1 MYNRQVKVFDE
12 HINSINGIEF
22 SPFNGGKYLCSASS
36 DKTIRLWDIETP
48 KSLHV
53 FNGHEN
59 RIWCVDISPLQSN
72 DNNKSNS
79 MGVIGGN
86 GYTICSGS
94 LDNSIR
100 LWDIETTK
108 QFILFKGHNGF
119 VFSVKY
125 GSSELRDMILSGSQ
139 DTTVR
144 LWDIRSGQQIR
155 LFNGHLHS
163 IMSVGYSPFVVDNSE
178 IGGISNVIC
187 SGSLDNTIRFWDIRS
202 NKKELYVI
210 KESRGIICLKFLESK
225 KKTKSNSNI
234 SLCYGSAN
242 GPVRIW
248 G

>member
-1 MYNRQVKVFDE
+1 VFVY
-12 HINSINGIEF
+12 GILKQLNNLF
-22 SPFNGGKYLCSASS
+22 YSK
-36 DKTIRLWDIETP
+36 DI
-48 KSLHV
+48 
-53 FNGHEN
+53 
-59 RIWCVDISPLQSN
+59 
-72 DNNKSNS
+72 
-79 MGVIGGN
+79 M
-86 GYTICSGS
+86 
-94 LDNSIR
+94 
-100 LWDIETTK
+100 
-108 QFILFKGHNGF
+108 
-119 VFSVKY
+119 Y

-225 KKTKSNSNI
+225 KKTKSNMSRKLILSFFLQFKSLFNSILFHQCKAITTVKVMLIYAIVQSKTNLCLGI
-234 SLCYGSAN
+234 SEN
-242 GPVRIW
+242 Q
-248 G
+248 